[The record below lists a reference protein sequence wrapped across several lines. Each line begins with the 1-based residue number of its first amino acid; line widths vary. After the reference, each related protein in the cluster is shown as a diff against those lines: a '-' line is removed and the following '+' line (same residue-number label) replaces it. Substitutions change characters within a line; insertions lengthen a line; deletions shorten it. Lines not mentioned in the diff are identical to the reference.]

1 VAERVEG
8 VRGGGEEEEMAE
20 VVMEAAGKEAERVE
34 GATAVVARMAARVA
48 ATKEAE
54 ADVVACSLAPL
65 ADTAAAAARA
75 AARRAAGM
83 EAVVP
88 AAIQECLKN
97 WHTVLAGTPVAELVA
112 IEACLKHSSRRKKE
126 AMGWEG
132 GVVGREAACR
142 AAASRS

>member
-34 GATAVVARMAARVA
+34 GATAVVARM
-48 ATKEAE
+48 
-54 ADVVACSLAPL
+54 
-65 ADTAAAAARA
+65 
-75 AARRAAGM
+75 
-83 EAVVP
+83 
-88 AAIQECLKN
+88 
-97 WHTVLAGTPVAELVA
+97 AGTPVAELVA

>member
-1 VAERVEG
+1 MEG
-8 VRGGGEEEEMAE
+8 VRGGGKEEEMAE
-20 VVMEAAGKEAERVE
+20 VVMEAAGTEVERVE

-65 ADTAAAAARA
+65 ADTAAAAPAAARA

-88 AAIQECLKN
+88 AAIQACLKN

-126 AMGWEG
+126 ARGWEG